1 MTDNERYLRMK
12 KKKEMEKEWEKELDR
27 ICSSGE
33 IDVILDKCDKE
44 IRKKPVNVDIK
55 ISSKLVSP
63 EILQFDY
70 CDEITELTTSNGI

>member
-12 KKKEMEKEWEKELDR
+12 KQKEMVKELDR
-27 ICSSGE
+27 IWSSGE

-44 IRKKPVNVDIK
+44 IRKKPVNVNMK
-55 ISSKLVSP
+55 TSSKLVSH